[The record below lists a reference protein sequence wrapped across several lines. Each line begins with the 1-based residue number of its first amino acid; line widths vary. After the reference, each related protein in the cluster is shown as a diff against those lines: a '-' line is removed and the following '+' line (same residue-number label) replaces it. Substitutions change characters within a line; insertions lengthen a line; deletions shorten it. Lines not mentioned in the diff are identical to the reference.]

1 MQQEDGRH
9 PQTGLAAKVRRVLR
23 RFVKAR
29 DVVDLS
35 VAGDAGTDLTA
46 MRISVRLRKGARAP
60 DGRGVLALVRRL
72 RAVLGLAPGAGL
84 PVLMISLVE
93 GDPAKPGRTG
103 ADSPGGKQ
111 RPPMPEAGHRGTK
124 GVLSQWAELAIRG
137 DWRRSRAPPSPW
149 CRRLDA
155 CG

>member
-1 MQQEDGRH
+1 MRQDGRH
-9 PQTGLAAKVRRVLR
+9 PEAGLAAKVRRVLR

-29 DVVDLS
+29 DVIDLS
-35 VAGDAGTDLTA
+35 VAGGDGNDLTA
-46 MRISVRLRKGARAP
+46 MRVAVRLRRGARGP

-93 GDPAKPGRTG
+93 GDPAEPRRTG
-103 ADSPGGKQ
+103 ADCAGGKE
-111 RPPMPEAGHRGTK
+111 RLPMPEAGHRGRK
-124 GVLSQWAELAIRG
+124 GILSHRAEPAIRG
-137 DWRRSRAPPSPW
+137 DWHRSRAPPSPW
-149 CRRLDA
+149 CRRLFA